1 MDAST
6 EASTNSSSN
15 PANAPAGGT
24 APAADQS
31 HGLAADLQRL
41 EDAANGMPITVE
53 RLLETL
59 SERGHAVAIL
69 ILTAPFVLIPVPGL
83 STAVSVVVF
92 GLAIGVILGGRAWMP
107 GFVRRREISPERLHS
122 LTNGTRKLLSKIGRL
137 VKPRMSWV
145 THRSQHWL
153 IGLSLFAGT
162 FIFALPLP
170 IPGNNIPPA
179 IGLVMLS
186 LGMIERD
193 GLLVLLGHIYTLIL
207 CIILIVCA
215 FLFWEAIDGY
225 VHALFQRIGNKFG

>member
-1 MDAST
+1 MNASTDASNG
-6 EASTNSSSN
+6 ATNDAAKRATN
-15 PANAPAGGT
+15 DPGT
-24 APAADQS
+24 APSDAGPS
-31 HGLAADLQRL
+31 PGGETHGLAADLQRL
-41 EDAANGMPITVE
+41 ESAANGMPITVE

-69 ILTAPFVLIPVPGL
+69 ILTAPFVLIPIPGL
-83 STAVSVVVF
+83 STAVSIVVF
-92 GLAIGVILGGRAWMP
+92 GLAIGVMVGGRAWMP
-107 GFVRRREISPERLHS
+107 RFVRRREISPERLKS

-145 THRSQHWL
+145 THRSQHWV
-153 IGLSLFAGT
+153 IGLSLLAGT

-193 GLLVLLGHIYTLIL
+193 GLLVLLGHIWTLIL
-207 CIILIVCA
+207 CIILCVCA
-215 FLFWEAIDGY
+215 FLFWGAISGY
-225 VHALFQRIGNKFG
+225 LSSKF